1 MSDTNKSEYRY
12 ERKSYITELSEYE
25 VEDILR
31 THPAIFSEIF
41 IQRYVNNIY
50 FDSFS
55 FNNYYDNIEGNTD
68 RVKIRVRWYGNLFG
82 AIDKPTLEI
91 KIKKGLL
98 GKKIS
103 MPIKPFFLNKDT
115 SVGDILASNAQLQDS
130 LMFDF
135 NSLEPSLMNQYL
147 RKYYKSCNGHFRITV
162 DTNQLFYGINK
173 QNNFF
178 LNQISDKKSVILE
191 LKYDEEY
198 DSEASNIT
206 SIFPFRVTKNSKYV
220 NGVQKIYNM
229 SF

>member
-103 MPIKPFFLNKDT
+103 MPIKPFFLNKET
-115 SVGDILASNAQLQDS
+115 NIGDILASNAQLQDS
-130 LMFDF
+130 LMFDL

-162 DTNQLFYGINK
+162 DTNQLFYMIKK
-173 QNNFF
+173 QNNYF
-178 LNQISDKKSVILE
+178 LNQISDKNSVILE

-198 DSEASNIT
+198 DSEANNIT

>member
-31 THPAIFSEIF
+31 THPAIFSEAF

-55 FNNYYDNIEGNTD
+55 FNNYYDNIEGITD
-68 RVKIRVRWYGNLFG
+68 RIKIRVRWYGNLFG

-130 LMFDF
+130 LMFDL

-162 DTNQLFYGINK
+162 DTNQLFYMIKK
-173 QNNFF
+173 QNNYF
-178 LNQISDKKSVILE
+178 LNQISDKNSVILE

>member
-1 MSDTNKSEYRY
+1 MSNTNKPKYRY

-31 THPAIFSEIF
+31 THPAIFSEAF

-55 FNNYYDNIEGNTD
+55 FNNYYDNIEGITD
-68 RVKIRVRWYGNLFG
+68 RIKIRVRWYGNLFG

-103 MPIKPFFLNKDT
+103 MPIKPFFLNKET
-115 SVGDILASNAQLQDS
+115 NIGDILASNAQLQDS
-130 LMFDF
+130 LMFDL

-162 DTNQLFYGINK
+162 DTNQLFYMIKK
-173 QNNFF
+173 QNNYF
-178 LNQISDKKSVILE
+178 LNQISDKNSVILE

>member
-198 DSEASNIT
+198 DSEANNIT
-206 SIFPFRVTKNSKYV
+206 SIFPFRVTKSSKYV

>member
-103 MPIKPFFLNKDT
+103 MPIKPLILNKELNI
-115 SVGDILASNAQLQDS
+115 GDILASNAQLQDS

-198 DSEASNIT
+198 DSEANNIT
-206 SIFPFRVTKNSKYV
+206 SIFPFRVTKSSKYV